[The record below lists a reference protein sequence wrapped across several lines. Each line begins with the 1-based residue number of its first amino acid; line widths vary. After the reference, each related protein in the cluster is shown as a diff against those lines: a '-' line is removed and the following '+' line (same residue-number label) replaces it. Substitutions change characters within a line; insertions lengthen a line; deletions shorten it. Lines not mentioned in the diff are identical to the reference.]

1 MGWNYGLI
9 LTLDGVTPSENHRA
23 PPERRHVQ
31 ADSVRRGPLARAR
44 RRASSARDRVRATPG
59 GRLAYRVVVG
69 VVGTAI
75 TAGGLLLVPL
85 PGPGWLIVFVG
96 LAILASEFAWA
107 QRLLEFGRERLR
119 RWTGWL
125 ARRSVAVRWL
135 VAAATGAFVLAFAY
149 LMLLVSGWR
158 DQVPEGWLPVL
169 PWP

>member
-31 ADSVRRGPLARAR
+31 ADSVRRGPLARLR
-44 RRASSARDRVRATPG
+44 RGASSARDRVRATPG

-96 LAILASEFAWA
+96 LAILASEFVWA
-107 QRLLEFGRERLR
+107 QRLLGFGRERLR
-119 RWTGWL
+119 RWTAWL
-125 ARRSVAVRWL
+125 GRRSPVVRLL
-135 VAAATGAFVLAFAY
+135 VAAVTGAFVLAVAY
-149 LMLLVSGWR
+149 LTVALSGLR
-158 DQVPEGWLPVL
+158 DWLPEGWLPL
-169 PWP
+169 PPGL